1 MISWGELH
9 CALAK
14 KKGGGASFQ
23 SFMKI
28 VFKAKQEMT
37 AKGGNHLGEKKRE
50 HLRQVALLPILCFLP
65 DKCKS
70 HIFLYTAP
78 KNLVFV
84 LG

>member
-37 AKGGNHLGEKKRE
+37 AKGGESLRGKKERT
-50 HLRQVALLPILCFLP
+50 LASSGSFAYFMLFTR
-65 DKCKS
+65 
-70 HIFLYTAP
+70 
-78 KNLVFV
+78 
-84 LG
+84 